1 MSATTHLT
9 LKEAASEM
17 HPEWHE
23 GAFKAPPPIK
33 SSLEAILTQIFHIT

>member
-23 GAFKAPPPIK
+23 GAIK
-33 SSLEAILTQIFHIT
+33 SSLEAILTQIIHIT